1 MPFLFGKKK
10 PVSHNETFITLIR
23 LAREDGGF
31 RKQLLSILSLDPF
44 NRQSAL
50 NTITDN
56 MRMQKAPQDL
66 VQALESLASDP
77 VAERALELI
86 KNAK

>member
-10 PVSHNETFITLIR
+10 PVSENETFVALMQ
-23 LAREDGGF
+23 LARRDPDF
-31 RKQLLSILSLDPF
+31 REQISAILSMDDF
-44 NRQSAL
+44 HRKSAL
-50 NTITDN
+50 NSITDN
-56 MRMQKAPQDL
+56 MRMQNAPKDL
-66 VQALESLASDP
+66 VRAMESLADDA